1 MDKQSENSS
10 ASSRAHSPETKPNT
24 LLVSERLTSYELEQ
38 LRQAQNEADAYF
50 LKLNPNLRILKH

>member
-24 LLVSERLTSYELEQ
+24 SLVSDRLTNSELEQ
-38 LRQAQNEADAYF
+38 LRQAQNEAVAYGQ
-50 LKLNPNLRILKH
+50 KMYPNLRILKH